1 MSAETNTQAAVPAA
15 TIESEA
21 ADWLMER
28 DSADWNETGQAAL
41 DSWLAQSLAHRIAFL
56 RLEATWGRTER
67 LAALRN
73 PDGARPFKARMPVL
87 FAGIAAAA
95 AIVAALGFAGARFVS
110 APADRVFSTPVG
122 GRELVSFADGSQIEL
137 NTDTVLRTHMTT
149 GARTVWIEKG
159 EAYFRVK
166 HDAKSPFVVIAGRRR
181 ITDLGTKF
189 FVRRDLGRL
198 EVALIEGSVRYSGG
212 NRRTSELL
220 QPGDDL
226 VAAKE
231 TSLTKKT
238 AQELANEIA
247 WRRGVLVF
255 RHTTLADAAAEFN
268 RYNRRQIRI
277 ADADAAR
284 RTIDGTFLTND
295 IEAFTDAAQT
305 IFGLKVRGG
314 ANTIVISR

>member
-73 PDGARPFKARMPVL
+73 PDGARPFKARMPVF

-220 QPGDDL
+220 KPGDDL

-277 ADADAAR
+277 ADAEAAR

-295 IEAFTDAAQT
+295 IEAFTDAAET

-314 ANTIVISR
+314 GNTIVISR